1 MNERQDLMRPGS
13 EASNQHLE
21 LISDFLQEEHQDK
34 ENQSDPKPSVI
45 GRLSK
50 FFGWWIVIAGVSS
63 YV

>member
-1 MNERQDLMRPGS
+1 MNESKELMRPCS
-13 EASNQHLE
+13 EAPYQHLE
-21 LISDFLQEEHQDK
+21 LIGPPSQEEQQSK
-34 ENQSDPKPSVI
+34 ESQAEPKPSLI